1 MMNTSSIPINL
12 AALYDV
18 LLACAILLGFFW
30 GLPKIV
36 QLFKRR

>member
-1 MMNTSSIPINL
+1 MNTTSIPVNL

-18 LLACAILLGFFW
+18 LLVCATLLALYW

>member
-1 MMNTSSIPINL
+1 MDTSSILISL

-18 LLACAILLGFFW
+18 LFTCAFLLASFW
-30 GLPKIV
+30 ALPKIV

>member
-1 MMNTSSIPINL
+1 MDTSAIPVNL

-18 LLACAILLGFFW
+18 LLACALLLGLFW

-36 QLFKRR
+36 QLLKRR

>member
-1 MMNTSSIPINL
+1 MDTSFIPINL

-18 LLACAILLGFFW
+18 LLTCSVLLASYW
-30 GLPKIV
+30 VLPKIV

>member
-1 MMNTSSIPINL
+1 MDTTSIPINL

-18 LLACAILLGFFW
+18 LLACAVLLALFW

>member
-1 MMNTSSIPINL
+1 MDTTFIPINL

-18 LLACAILLGFFW
+18 LFVCATFLALYW

-36 QLFKRR
+36 QIFKRR